1 MKNCCSLEF
10 IHGVFLTK
18 KEAIY
23 KIAIKPCEKSDS
35 GLFCRKEQ
43 GLTRHE

>member
-1 MKNCCSLEF
+1 MEICCSFEF

-23 KIAIKPCEKSDS
+23 KIAIKLCARNLIQGFSVEKD
-35 GLFCRKEQ
+35 KA
-43 GLTRHE
+43 